1 MPSRSLYHFTHPER
15 IDDII
20 AEGLIY
26 GDVPTSPEGG
36 FNAVWLTSDKN
47 PVSQGWTQGGGK
59 AKARLTVDIPEED
72 VEQSLWKWLDLAE
85 HAGVEKWWLE
95 ILNATGG
102 GGQRRWYVYLG
113 IIEPEWI
120 SRWELV

>member
-1 MPSRSLYHFTHPER
+1 MPSRRLYHFTHPER
-15 IDDII
+15 IEDII

-59 AKARLTVDIPEED
+59 AKARLTVDIPEEN
-72 VEQSLWKWLDLAE
+72 VEQSLWRWLDLAKE
-85 HAGVEKWWLE
+85 AKVEKWWLE